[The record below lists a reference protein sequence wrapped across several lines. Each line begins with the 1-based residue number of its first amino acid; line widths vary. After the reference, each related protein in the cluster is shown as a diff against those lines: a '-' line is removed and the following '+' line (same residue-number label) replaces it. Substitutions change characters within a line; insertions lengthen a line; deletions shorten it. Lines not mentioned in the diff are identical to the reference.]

1 MSDAAVV
8 LVKAATGGV
17 FVVAFALLGQG
28 LRPKA
33 FAGLFAAA
41 PSIALA
47 SMIITVTD
55 NGRHDAAEAALGMMV
70 GAVAFVVFA
79 VLVRPLLA
87 RMHAVGASSIAVSAW
102 LLVAVG
108 GYLAFLR

>member
-1 MSDAAVV
+1 MSDVAVV
-8 LVKAATGGV
+8 LIKAVTGGL
-17 FVVAFALLGQG
+17 FVVVFALLGQA

-47 SMIITVTD
+47 SLIITVID
-55 NGRHDAAEAALGMMV
+55 KGEHDAAEAALGMMV
-70 GAVAFVVFA
+70 GAAAFVVFA
-79 VLVRPLLA
+79 SLVRPLLE
-87 RMHAVGASSIAVSAW
+87 RMHAVAASSIAVCAW